1 MMEIAAKPLTIAIDA
16 MGGDYAPQMVVEGVS
31 RVTKRMKDVRFLL
44 FGRSDEVAPLVDR
57 FRRLSSRVELRE
69 ASDIIAGTERP
80 SMALRNGRNS
90 SMPLRARSQ
99 SHLSRDGAA
108 LPHRSAASAALQTAR

>member
-44 FGRSDEVAPLVDR
+44 FGRSDEVAR
-57 FRRLSSRVELRE
+57 S
-69 ASDIIAGTERP
+69 ERCY
-80 SMALRNGRNS
+80 R
-90 SMPLRARSQ
+90 
-99 SHLSRDGAA
+99 RDGEAVHGA
-108 LPHRSAASAALQTAR
+108 P